1 MTMQKL
7 LSKTRQAIN
16 DFGMIQEND
25 KIAVGLS
32 GGKDSITLLNILKN
46 YQKFSPQK
54 FDLIAITL
62 NPGDV
67 DNSLL
72 YEHCKNI
79 DVPFYEIQ
87 TDIAKIVFDIKKEKN
102 PCSLCA
108 KLRRGALNDAAMKL
122 GCTKVALGHHKDD
135 AVETFVMTMFYEGRV
150 NCFSPKSYME
160 KLNLTIIRPMV
171 YIDEY
176 MIKKAVREYNYPII
190 KNPCIADGH
199 TKRQD
204 VKELI
209 KNLNS
214 TFPNLKE
221 KLFSAL
227 NNSDQLF
234 IWDKEEIKSE
244 PPV

>member
-1 MTMQKL
+1 MQKL

-16 DFGMIQEND
+16 DFNMIEEND

-32 GGKDSITLLNILKN
+32 GGKDSVTLLHILKN
-46 YQKFSPQK
+46 FQRFSPVK
-54 FDLIAITL
+54 FELIAITL

-67 DNSLL
+67 DNGPLHKL
-72 YEHCKNI
+72 CKEI

-87 TDIAKIVFDIKKEKN
+87 TDIAKIVFDIRNEKN

-108 KLRRGALNDAAMKL
+108 KLRRGALNDAAQKL

-135 AVETFVMTMFYEGRV
+135 SVETFVMTMFYEGRI

-160 KLNLTIIRPMV
+160 KYNLTIIRPMV

-176 MIKKAVREYNYPII
+176 MIKKAVKNYNYPII
-190 KNPCIADGH
+190 TNPCPADGH

-214 TFPNLKE
+214 NFPNLKE

-227 NNSDQLF
+227 NNSEQLF
-234 IWDKEEIKSE
+234 IWDKQEIDKINSKE
-244 PPV
+244 

>member
-7 LSKTRQAIN
+7 LSKTRQAVN
-16 DFGMIQEND
+16 DFNMIEEND

-32 GGKDSITLLNILKN
+32 GGKDSITLLHIMKN
-46 YQKFSPQK
+46 YQKFSPEK
-54 FDLIAITL
+54 FELIAITL
-62 NPGDV
+62 NPGEV
-67 DNSLL
+67 DNGELHEL
-72 YEHCKNI
+72 CRKL
-79 DVPFYEIQ
+79 DVEFHEIQ
-87 TDIAKIVFDIKKEKN
+87 TDISKIVFDIKKEKN

-122 GCTKVALGHHKDD
+122 GCTKVELGHHKDD

-160 KLNLTIIRPMV
+160 KFNLSIIRPMV

-190 KNPCIADGH
+190 KNPCPADGH
-199 TKRQD
+199 TKRQE
-204 VKELI
+204 VKEMV
-209 KNLNS
+209 KNLSS
-214 TFPNLKE
+214 TFPNLKD

-234 IWDKEEIKSE
+234 IWDREKIK
-244 PPV
+244 

>member
-1 MTMQKL
+1 
-7 LSKTRQAIN
+7 
-16 DFGMIQEND
+16 MIEEND

-32 GGKDSITLLNILKN
+32 GGKDSVTLLHILKN
-46 YQKFSPQK
+46 FQRFSPVK
-54 FDLIAITL
+54 FELIAITL

-67 DNSLL
+67 DNGPLHKL
-72 YEHCKNI
+72 CKEI

-87 TDIAKIVFDIKKEKN
+87 TDIAKIVFDIRNEKN

-108 KLRRGALNDAAMKL
+108 KLRRGALNDAAQKL

-135 AVETFVMTMFYEGRV
+135 AVETFVMTMFYEGRI

-160 KLNLTIIRPMV
+160 KYNLTIIRPMV

-176 MIKKAVREYNYPII
+176 MIKKAVKNYNYPII
-190 KNPCIADGH
+190 TNPCPADGH

-214 TFPNLKE
+214 NFPNLKE

-227 NNSDQLF
+227 NNSEQLF
-234 IWDKEEIKSE
+234 IWDKQEIDKINSKE
-244 PPV
+244 

>member
-1 MTMQKL
+1 MQKL

-16 DFGMIQEND
+16 DFNMIEEND

-32 GGKDSITLLNILKN
+32 GGKDSVTLLHILKN
-46 YQKFSPQK
+46 FQRFSPVK
-54 FDLIAITL
+54 FELIAITL

-67 DNSLL
+67 DNGPLHKL
-72 YEHCKNI
+72 CKEI

-87 TDIAKIVFDIKKEKN
+87 TDIAKIVFDIRNEKN

-108 KLRRGALNDAAMKL
+108 KLRRGALNDAAQKL

-135 AVETFVMTMFYEGRV
+135 AVETFVMTMFYEGRI

-160 KLNLTIIRPMV
+160 KYNLTIIRPMV

-176 MIKKAVREYNYPII
+176 MIKKAVKNYNYPII
-190 KNPCIADGH
+190 TNPCPADGH

-214 TFPNLKE
+214 NFPNLKE

-227 NNSDQLF
+227 NNSEQLF
-234 IWDKEEIKSE
+234 IWDKQEIDKINSKE
-244 PPV
+244 

>member
-1 MTMQKL
+1 MIMQKL

-16 DFGMIQEND
+16 DFNMIEEND

-32 GGKDSITLLNILKN
+32 GGKDSITLLHILKN
-46 YQKFSPQK
+46 YQKFSPVK
-54 FDLIAITL
+54 FDLMAITL
-62 NPGDV
+62 NPGEV
-67 DNSLL
+67 DNQPLHRL
-72 YEHCKNI
+72 CKEI

-87 TDIAKIVFDIKKEKN
+87 TDISKIVFDIKKEKN

-135 AVETFVMTMFYEGRV
+135 AVETFVMTMFYEGRI

-160 KLNLTIIRPMV
+160 KFNLSIIRPMV

-176 MIKKAVREYNYPII
+176 MIKRAVKEYNYPII

-199 TKRQD
+199 TKRQE

-209 KNLNS
+209 KNLNN

-221 KLFSAL
+221 KLFSSL

-234 IWDKEEIKSE
+234 IWDKSKIK
-244 PPV
+244 

>member
-1 MTMQKL
+1 MQKL
-7 LSKTRQAIN
+7 LSKTRQAIK
-16 DFGMIQEND
+16 DFNMIIDGD

-32 GGKDSITLLNILKN
+32 GGKDSVTLLHILKN
-46 YQKFSPQK
+46 YQKFSPEK

-62 NPGDV
+62 NPGNV
-67 DNSLL
+67 DNSPLHTL
-72 YEHCKNI
+72 CKEI

-87 TDIAKIVFDIKKEKN
+87 TDIAKIVFDIKNEKN

-150 NCFSPKSYME
+150 NCFAPKSYMG
-160 KLNLTIIRPMV
+160 KFDLTIIRPMV

-176 MIKKAVREYNYPII
+176 MIKKAVKHYSYPII
-190 KNPCIADGH
+190 KNPCPADGH
-199 TKRQD
+199 TKRQE
-204 VKELI
+204 VKDLI
-209 KNLNS
+209 KNLNG
-214 TFPNLKE
+214 TFPNLKD

-227 NNSDQLF
+227 NNSDQLY
-234 IWDKEEIKSE
+234 IWNKDEIKDI
-244 PPV
+244 

>member
-16 DFGMIQEND
+16 DFNMINDND

-32 GGKDSITLLNILKN
+32 GGKDSVTLLHILKN

-54 FDLIAITL
+54 FELIAITL
-62 NPGDV
+62 NPGGV
-67 DNSLL
+67 DNGPLHEL
-72 YEHCKNI
+72 CKKL

-87 TDIAKIVFDIKKEKN
+87 TDIAKIVFDIRKEKN

-108 KLRRGALNDAAMKL
+108 KLRRGALSDAAMKL

-135 AVETFVMTMFYEGRV
+135 AVETFVMAMFYEGRV

-160 KLNLTIIRPMV
+160 KYNLSIIRPMV

-176 MIKKAVREYNYPII
+176 MIKKTVKDNGYPII

-199 TKRQD
+199 TKRQE

-209 KNLNS
+209 KNLQG

-221 KLFSAL
+221 KLFSSL
-227 NNSDQLF
+227 NNSQQLF
-234 IWDKEEIKSE
+234 IGDKQVISDDNF
-244 PPV
+244 

>member
-1 MTMQKL
+1 MQKL

-16 DFGMIQEND
+16 DFNMISDGD

-32 GGKDSITLLNILKN
+32 GGKDSVTLLHILKN

-67 DNSLL
+67 DNGPLHTL
-72 YEHCKNI
+72 CKKIN
-79 DVPFYEIQ
+79 VPFYEIQ
-87 TDIAKIVFDIKKEKN
+87 TDIAKIVFDIKNEKN

-150 NCFSPKSYME
+150 NCFAPKSYME
-160 KLNLTIIRPMV
+160 KFNLTIIIPMV

-176 MIKKAVREYNYPII
+176 MIKKAVKDYNYPII
-190 KNPCIADGH
+190 KNPCPADGH
-199 TKRQD
+199 TKRQE
-204 VKELI
+204 VKDLI

-214 TFPNLKE
+214 TFPNLKN

-227 NNSDQLF
+227 NNSDQLY
-234 IWDKEEIKSE
+234 IWNKDEIKKI
-244 PPV
+244 